1 MESQFW
7 LDRWRENRIGFH
19 QSEGNEN
26 LQRYWPTLPP
36 GSRILVPLCGKS
48 LDMLWLAE
56 QGYDVTGV
64 ELSPLAA
71 EAFFKEQGM
80 THFKAEQ
87 GMGLTYRAQ
96 ALSLRIVCG
105 DFFVFEA
112 PPFDALYDRA
122 SLIALP
128 QEQRASYTDRC
139 CRLLADGAA
148 ILLATLEYDQR
159 QMGGPPYSVPE
170 AEVASLWGDRLEPIW
185 SEELIDKEPRFQ
197 KKGLNSFVEKTWLGG
212 CEGQAEKPAQIGFSD
227 KS

>member
-1 MESQFW
+1 
-7 LDRWRENRIGFH
+7 
-19 QSEGNEN
+19 
-26 LQRYWPTLPP
+26 
-36 GSRILVPLCGKS
+36 
-48 LDMLWLAE
+48 MLWLAE

-80 THFKAEQ
+80 AHFKTEKD
-87 GMGLTYRAQ
+87 MGLTYQAQ

-105 DFFVFEA
+105 DFFVFDA

-122 SLIALP
+122 ALIALP
-128 QEQRASYTDRC
+128 QEQRAPYTDRC

-159 QMGGPPYSVPE
+159 QMEGPPYSVPE
-170 AEVASLWGDRLEPIW
+170 AAVASLWADGLKLVW

-212 CEGQAEKPAQIGFSD
+212 CEDRAEKSAQIGFSD